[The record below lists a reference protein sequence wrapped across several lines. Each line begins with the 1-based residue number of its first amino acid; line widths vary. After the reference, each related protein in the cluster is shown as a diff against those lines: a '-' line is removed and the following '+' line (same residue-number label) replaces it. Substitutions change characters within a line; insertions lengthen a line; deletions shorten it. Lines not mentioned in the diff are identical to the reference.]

1 MASYIPDLARTNIS
15 FYTVPAAWIVALM
28 PRVWALNNYKAA
40 TKKDTKA
47 IALQPRDFSKIATN
61 DQALDAKTR
70 DRIIRAEAA
79 QANGFE
85 NFGLFAAA
93 VVAGNMAGLEV
104 STMNG
109 LTIAYVVSRVVYN
122 HIYIYN
128 DLLPSQARTAAFFG
142 GVGICMAMFVQ
153 AGNKM
158 RSTLL

>member
-15 FYTVPAAWIVALM
+15 LYTVPAAWVVAFM
-28 PRVWALNNYKAA
+28 PRVWAIRTYTAA

-47 IALQPRDFSKIATN
+47 ISLQPRDFSKIATN

-104 STMNG
+104 GTMNG
-109 LTIAYVVSRVVYN
+109 LTIAYLVSRVVYN
-122 HIYIYN
+122 HIYIFN
-128 DLLPSQARTAAFFG
+128 DLVPSQARSVTFLG

-158 RSTLL
+158 RRTLL